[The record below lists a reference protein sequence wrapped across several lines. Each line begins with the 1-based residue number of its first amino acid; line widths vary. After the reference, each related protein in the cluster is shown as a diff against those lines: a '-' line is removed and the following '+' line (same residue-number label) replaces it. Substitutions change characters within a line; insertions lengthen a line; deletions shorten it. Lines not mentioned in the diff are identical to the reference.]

1 MTFTADAGDVAAPT
15 LTIDGITQDSVTHI
29 INVQVTYSGIA
40 IGGVGVIAQ
49 DPSAVDSNRSAHAS
63 TMDMG
68 EDPYGRRRTIDIIND
83 GQPHSIVFPLNP
95 QQIPEIPPWILQP
108 GEHVLVD
115 ATMWNTSGEQIRA
128 AALRRFFTIPAP
140 AG

>member
-1 MTFTADAGDVAAPT
+1 MASTADAGDVAAPT
-15 LTIDGITQDSVTHI
+15 LTIDGITQDPLTHV

-49 DPSAVDSNRSAHAS
+49 DPSAVGSNRSANAS
-63 TMDMG
+63 TMDIG
-68 EDPYGRRRTIDIIND
+68 EDPYGRPRTIEIIND
-83 GQPHSIVFPLNP
+83 GQPHAIVFPLNA

-115 ATMWNTSGEQIRA
+115 ATMWNTSGQQIRA
-128 AALRRFFTIPAP
+128 AALRRIFTFPAP

>member
-1 MTFTADAGDVAAPT
+1 MAFTADAGDVAAPT
-15 LTIDGITQDSVTHI
+15 LTIDGITQDPVTHI

-49 DPSAVDSNRSAHAS
+49 DPSAVGSNRSAHAS

-68 EDPYGRRRTIDIIND
+68 EDPYGRPLTIDIIND

-108 GEHVLVD
+108 GEQVLVD
-115 ATMWNTSGEQIRA
+115 ADMWSTSRQQIRA
-128 AALRRFFTIPAP
+128 ASQRRLFTFPGP